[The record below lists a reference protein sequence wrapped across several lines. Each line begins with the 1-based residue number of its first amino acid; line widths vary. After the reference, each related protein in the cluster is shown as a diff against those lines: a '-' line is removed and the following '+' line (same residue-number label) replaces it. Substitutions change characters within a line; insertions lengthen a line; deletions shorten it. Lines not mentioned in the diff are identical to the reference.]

1 MDPRML
7 ETVQVPALQMQGQT
21 GSGMMTPTGIP
32 MGTFVDPDAAP
43 VWLKAVALS
52 SVVSAVTVLGVL
64 GWMLSAR
71 FY

>member
-1 MDPRML
+1 ML
-7 ETVQVPALQMQGQT
+7 QTVQVPSVQMQGQT

-32 MGTFVDPDAAP
+32 MGAFADPDAAP

-52 SVVSAVTVLGVL
+52 SVVSAITVLGVL
-64 GWMLSAR
+64 GWMLSVR